1 MKTYQITFAV
11 PDNFDPDEM
20 ELNVGYKDELSICD
34 EGFNSLSDSIDNFLS
49 NSGISL
55 EEMKL
60 KEDSVIIFKV
70 PVDVANSMN
79 QSELAVYFNMIK
91 NGLEAATGKKVM
103 GYIDN
108 IDVLVKNANDAI
120 EMFNGMIAKIRLMD
134 SIKDTT
140 GIIVPN

>member
-20 ELNVGYKDELSICD
+20 ELNVGYKYELSICD

>member
-11 PDNFDPDEM
+11 PDDFNPDEM
-20 ELNVGYKDELSICD
+20 EINVGYKDELSICD
-34 EGFNSLSDSIDNFLS
+34 EGFNSISDSLDKFLSDS
-49 NSGISL
+49 GINL
-55 EEMKL
+55 EELQL

-70 PVDVANSMN
+70 PVSVADSMN

-120 EMFNGMIAKIRLMD
+120 DMFNGMIAKIKLRD